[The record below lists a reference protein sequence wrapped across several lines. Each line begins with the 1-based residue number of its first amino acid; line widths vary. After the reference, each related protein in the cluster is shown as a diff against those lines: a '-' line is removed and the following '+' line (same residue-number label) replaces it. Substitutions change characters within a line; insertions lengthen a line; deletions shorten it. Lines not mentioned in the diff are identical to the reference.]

1 MRKLAFITLGLLAL
15 AIPYSSTL
23 ADETKSILQGPN
35 ITQLD
40 WNLRAPRF
48 ADLNNDGLDDL
59 ALINNSEG
67 KIEFLIRKTDKKQ
80 KRSIGKPTS
89 MAKWEPDLEDGWFEK
104 RFMVLEQS
112 AYDLGLADFNKD
124 GRIDLAITGNRDA
137 ISIYLQDKEGE
148 FEQSWTFDEFTP
160 KQRGRT
166 LVLTDLNQDR
176 HADIMALG
184 TNKILIFL
192 KTKGEL
198 DFSISEF
205 YVEENA
211 AWNLITPDLD
221 NDGLPDLMYF
231 HSNQNAQFLALRMQ
245 ISPGEFGPEIPIEFS
260 SAIYSQLPK
269 TEGASPAFIYSDGR
283 TGQVKQ
289 FSVSQETFKSGD
301 VFKNIQSFTYP
312 VNSNIRNAA
321 LYTWG
326 DLNGDKRTDLIIGD
340 SEGAQIQVFMQG
352 KNGLFSSQQ
361 NFPAFAYLD
370 GVSILQHPKTKK
382 PIIVQISQKERMA
395 GISQMDK
402 DGNLPFPSLLP
413 LEGEPVKLISVHEA
427 ARGFMGV
434 VIIEKIKRDY
444 HLTNFVLNE
453 EGEWEARRQELKD
466 LKNEPRGL
474 ALAFLEKSK
483 PFLVLLGQREAS
495 RFFRHEEG
503 NWIEVA
509 KDAAL
514 RKTLLYDLASDRI
527 NFSDMDKD
535 GIDEIFIAD
544 TGFLRKIEY
553 DAEKDDFIISEQFN
567 TPKRKQDAHL
577 PIPYDRDHSGGM
589 VYFDPKDD
597 HLYWT
602 GQDSRTQLQG
612 NKQKELPP
620 IKPVLG
626 RHIDLGKGRKA
637 LLIGGE
643 KRFYLLPDEGERWK
657 LNIRNDFFEPETEDV
672 RYSFLHA
679 TNRSGDD
686 SIQIVGIDPNQHIL
700 ELFSKSSDGKWS
712 QNLEFTLFDQNTQ
725 RGNQQINYQPKDVG
739 IRDLNSDGKE
749 DLVLLVH
756 DRMLIY
762 Y

>member
-1 MRKLAFITLGLLAL
+1 MRKLTSISLLLLPLAFPWTLSHADQG
-15 AIPYSSTL
+15 ST
-23 ADETKSILQGPN
+23 ILEGPN

-48 ADLNNDGLDDL
+48 ADLNGDGLDDI
-59 ALINNSEG
+59 ALINNPEG
-67 KIEFLIRKTDKKQ
+67 KIEFLIRQNEKKA
-80 KRSIGKPTS
+80 KRNIGKES
-89 MAKWEPDLEDGWFEK
+89 SKAKWEAELDDGWFEK

-124 GRIDLAITGNRDA
+124 GRIDVALTGNRDA

-166 LVLTDLNQDR
+166 LVLTDLNLDNQE
-176 HADIMALG
+176 DIIALG

-198 DFSISEF
+198 DFQISEF

-211 AWNLITPDLD
+211 AWNLMTPDLND
-221 NDGLPDLMYF
+221 DGLPDLMYY
-231 HSNQNAQFLALRMQ
+231 HSNQNAQFLALRLQ
-245 ISPGEFGPEIPIEFS
+245 IEAGEFGPEIPIEFS
-260 SAIYSQLPK
+260 SVIYTELPDAK
-269 TEGASPAFIYSDGR
+269 DTPPAFAYSDGR

-289 FSVSQETFKSGD
+289 FSVAQESFKSGD
-301 VFKNIQSFTYP
+301 LFKDIQSFTYP

-340 SEGAQIQVFMQG
+340 AEGAQIQVFMQG
-352 KNGLFSSQQ
+352 KNGLFSTQK
-361 NFPAFAYLD
+361 NHPAFAYLD

-382 PIIVQISQKERMA
+382 PIIVQISQKERMV
-395 GISQMDK
+395 GVSQMDK
-402 DGNLPFPSLLP
+402 EGELPFPSLLP
-413 LEGEPVKLISVHEA
+413 LEGEPVRLISTHEA
-427 ARGFMGV
+427 ARGFMGA
-434 VIIEKIKRDY
+434 VIVEKINRDY
-444 HLTNFVLNE
+444 HLTDYVLDE
-453 EGEWEARRQELKD
+453 DDEWVARRQELDD

-474 ALAFLEKSK
+474 ALAYLEKTK
-483 PFLVLLGQREAS
+483 PYLVVLGQREAS
-495 RFFRHEEG
+495 RFFKREEG
-503 NWIEVA
+503 NWVEVA
-509 KDAAL
+509 EDAAL
-514 RKTLLYDLASDRI
+514 RKTLLYDLSSDRI
-527 NFSDMDKD
+527 NFADMDND
-535 GIDEIFIAD
+535 GTDEIFISD
-544 TGFLRKIEY
+544 TGFLRKIKY

-577 PIPYDRDHSGGM
+577 PIPYNRDKSGGI

-602 GQDSRTQLQG
+602 GQDTTSSLQG

-626 RHIDLGKGRKA
+626 RHIDLGKGRSA

-657 LNIRNDFFEPETEDV
+657 LDFKNDFFEPETEDV

-679 TNRSGDD
+679 TNRSGNE
-686 SIQIVGIDPNQHIL
+686 SIQMVGIDPNQHIL
-700 ELFSKSSDGKWS
+700 ELFSQNTDGEWS
-712 QNLEFTLFDQNTQ
+712 QNLEFTLFDQTSQ

>member
-1 MRKLAFITLGLLAL
+1 MRKLASITLGLLSL
-15 AIPYSSTL
+15 AAGYNSSL
-23 ADETKSILQGPN
+23 ADEGKTILQGPN

-67 KIEFLIRKTDKKQ
+67 KIEFLIRQSDKKQ
-80 KRSIGKPTS
+80 KRSIGKEAS
-89 MAKWEPDLEDGWFEK
+89 KAKWEPELEDGWFEK

-137 ISIYLQDKEGE
+137 ISVYLQDKEGE

-166 LVLTDLNQDR
+166 LVLTDLNQDKQE
-176 HADIMALG
+176 DIIALG
-184 TNKILIFL
+184 SDKILIFL
-192 KTKGEL
+192 KSKGEL
-198 DFSISEF
+198 DFTISEF

-221 NDGLPDLMYF
+221 NDELPDLMYY

-245 ISPGEFGPEIPIEFS
+245 IEAGEFGPEIPIEFS
-260 SAIYSQLPK
+260 SAIYSQLQTAK
-269 TEGASPAFIYSDGR
+269 DASPAFIYSDGR
-283 TGQVKQ
+283 TGQVKE
-289 FSVSQETFKSGD
+289 FSVTQESFNSGD
-301 VFKNIQSFTYP
+301 AFKDIQSFTYP
-312 VNSNIRNAA
+312 VNSNIRSAA

-340 SEGAQIQVFMQG
+340 AEGAQIQVFMQE
-352 KNGLFSSQQ
+352 KNGLFSTQQ

-370 GVSILQHPKTKK
+370 GVSILQHPKTQK
-382 PIIVQISQKERMA
+382 PIIVQISQNERMA
-395 GISQMDK
+395 GISQLSK
-402 DGNLPFPSLLP
+402 DGELPFPSLLP
-413 LEGEPVKLISVHEA
+413 LEGEPVKLISAHEA
-427 ARGFMGV
+427 AGGFKGI
-434 VIIEKIKRDY
+434 VIIEKISRDY
-444 HLTNFVLNE
+444 HLTEFVLNKE
-453 EGEWEARRQELKD
+453 NEWEANRQELKD

-474 ALAFLEKSK
+474 ALAYLEKSK
-483 PFLVLLGQREAS
+483 PFLVILGQREAS
-495 RFFRHEEG
+495 RFFKYEEG
-503 NWIEVA
+503 AYVEVA
-509 KDAAL
+509 KEAAL
-514 RKTLLYDLASDRI
+514 RKTLLYDLSSDRI

-535 GIDEIFIAD
+535 GVDEIFIAD
-544 TGFLRKIEY
+544 TGFLRKIKY

-577 PIPYDRDHSGGM
+577 PIPYNRDDSGGM

-597 HLYWT
+597 HLYWA
-602 GQDSRTQLQG
+602 GQDNRSSLQG
-612 NKQKELPP
+612 NNQKELPP

-626 RHIDLGKGRKA
+626 RHIDLGKGRQA

-657 LNIRNDFFEPETEDV
+657 LDIHNDFFEPETEDV
-672 RYSFLHA
+672 RYSFLYA
-679 TNRSGDD
+679 TNRSDGD
-686 SIQIVGIDPNQHIL
+686 SIQLVGIDPNQHIL
-700 ELFSKSSDGKWS
+700 ELFSKSDEGTWS

-739 IRDLNSDGKE
+739 VRDLNNDGKD

-756 DRMLIY
+756 DRLLIY